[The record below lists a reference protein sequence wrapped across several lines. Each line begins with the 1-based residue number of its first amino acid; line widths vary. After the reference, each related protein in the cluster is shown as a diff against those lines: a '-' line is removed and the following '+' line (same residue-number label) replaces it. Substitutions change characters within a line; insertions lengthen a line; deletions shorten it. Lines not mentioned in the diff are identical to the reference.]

1 MRTVLLHCDNSDI
14 LCSGSTGDSFSRE
27 YNALPPSDIIDPVSI
42 VIWLSIATTPNH
54 HKLRGLKQ
62 PIFFLFDSSVG
73 ERSEL
78 ASAVSSFWVIGG

>member
-1 MRTVLLHCDNSDI
+1 MRAVLLHCDNSDI
-14 LCSGSTGDSFSRE
+14 LRSGSTGDSFSRE

-62 PIFFLFDSSVG
+62 PIFFYLIV
-73 ERSEL
+73 L
-78 ASAVSSFWVIGG
+78 WVRGLSWRLQSLHSGS